1 MKEPMPGD
9 ADPALMWELVSFV
22 RRMAGRPTVRELNK
36 SQPIGR
42 QCFWTATPEMIAG
55 LNDIVSR
62 SNPSAQLTQSL
73 ARLSTRPAIQ
83 QLALEELEAAG
94 YRDGVD
100 VEHEELREIVCDKR
114 SRPNR
119 STSSSS
125 PTCTSASRSTRRGFA
140 SSLALPPHRRPPCRH
155 HLPISCS
162 NRSSQDARIHACGVP
177 ILYSAR

>member
-1 MKEPMPGD
+1 MLLDGD
-9 ADPALMWELVSFV
+9 A
-22 RRMAGRPTVRELNK
+22 
-36 SQPIGR
+36 
-42 QCFWTATPEMIAG
+42 EMIAG

-114 SRPNR
+114 APETPEERLFANAR
-119 STSSSS
+119 ELIEEIEEL
-125 PTCTSASRSTRRGFA
+125 ASEPFNVELIAYMHER
-140 SSLALPPHRRPPCRH
+140 LALDTKGLRVEPRPSPHRRPPCRH